1 MDHTMST
8 SWTLELV
15 HSSANVHR
23 MKTLEPTERT
33 RLRRKPGRGS
43 FDVDVVNGILDE
55 ALVCHVG
62 FAGSRANAAP
72 IILPTTHVRV
82 DDHLYIHGSAA
93 SHMLRSLAGPID
105 ACVCVTL
112 LDALVLARTAFH
124 HSVNYRS
131 VVLFG
136 RAELIEDTP
145 RKLAALAALVDR
157 ITPGRSAACRPPNA
171 KELAATTVLAVPIE
185 EASAKIRSGP
195 PLPDEGEDAQL
206 PYWAGIIPLATVRG
220 TPENAPDCT
229 MAWPG

>member
-1 MDHTMST
+1 M
-8 SWTLELV
+8 V

-43 FDVDVVNGILDE
+43 LDVDVVNGILDE

-93 SHMLRSLAGPID
+93 SHMLGTLGRGVEV
-105 ACVCVTL
+105 CVAVTL
-112 LDALVLARTAFH
+112 LDALVFARTAFH

-136 RAELIEDTP
+136 AARLVEEADEK
-145 RKLAALAALVDR
+145 RRALAALIDKLA
-157 ITPGRSAACRPPNA
+157 PDRSAGCRAPDD
-171 KELAATTVLAVPIE
+171 KELAATKVIAVPIE
-185 EASAKIRSGP
+185 EASAKIRTGP
-195 PLPDEGEDAQL
+195 PLPDEGDDAAL
-206 PYWAGIIPLATVRG
+206 PYWAGILPVQLVRG
-220 TPENAPDCT
+220 TAQTAPDCPLLPPIN
-229 MAWPG
+229 MR